1 MSNRALKRYHAAVW
15 DEPLIMEL
23 GRPGRRGLVAP
34 EPEPDIQA
42 AVGPAEDLIP
52 GPVAPRRL
60 LRPFP
65 RCPSSRS
72 SATTCTSPRRR
83 SG

>member
-23 GRPGRRGLVAP
+23 GRPGRRGLLAP

-52 GPVAPRRL
+52 GSVRRETPPAL
-60 LRPFP
+60 PEVSEFEVERHYLHLV
-65 RCPSSRS
+65 
-72 SATTCTSPRRR
+72 
-83 SG
+83 